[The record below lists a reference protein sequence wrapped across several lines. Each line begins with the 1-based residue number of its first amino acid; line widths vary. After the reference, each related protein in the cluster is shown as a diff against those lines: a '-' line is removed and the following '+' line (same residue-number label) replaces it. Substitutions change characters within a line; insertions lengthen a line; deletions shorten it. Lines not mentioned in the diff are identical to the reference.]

1 MIPSSFLFFIEPDFL
16 ATVFSIAM
24 LEILLSVDNA
34 LVNASLAE
42 ELPRPDQKKAIFIGI
57 GLGALFRILC
67 LFIAS
72 FLIKSTLVKTL
83 GALYLC
89 YLAYEHFFRSKK
101 EEKELKK
108 HPHLKK
114 VIIEIAI
121 ADLVFSIDNI
131 VGAVGISS
139 NFKLVVFGVL
149 VGIVSM
155 LFVTQLMSV
164 LIHKFPT
171 LERTA
176 YLIVAFIGLAMLSE
190 MYLALH
196 IDEIHKFFVIFAM
209 LVATIAFDMGRRTK
223 K

>member
-1 MIPSSFLFFIEPDFL
+1 MFSTFIFAPDFL
-16 ATVFSIAM
+16 ATIASIAV

-42 ELPRPDQKKAIFIGI
+42 ELPRHDQKKAIYVGI

-72 FLIKSTLVKTL
+72 FLIQSTLIKTL
-83 GALYLC
+83 GALCLC

-108 HPHLKK
+108 HPHLRR
-114 VIIEIAI
+114 VIVEIAI

-131 VGAVGISS
+131 VGAVGISN
-139 NFKLVVFGVL
+139 NFNMVVFGVL

-155 LFVTQLMSV
+155 LFVTQIMSK

-176 YLIVAFIGLAMLSE
+176 YVIVAFIGLAMLSE

-196 IDEIHKFFVIFAM
+196 IDEIHKFFVILTM
-209 LVATIAFDMGRRTK
+209 LVATIAFDMGRK
-223 K
+223 KAYR

>member
-1 MIPSSFLFFIEPDFL
+1 MFKLITPDFF
-16 ATVFSIAM
+16 ATIASIAV
-24 LEILLSVDNA
+24 LEVLLSVDNA

-42 ELPRPDQKKAIFIGI
+42 ELPRHDQNKAIFAGI
-57 GLGALFRILC
+57 GLGALFRIACLC
-67 LFIAS
+67 IAS
-72 FLIKSTLVKTL
+72 FLIESILIKTL

-114 VIIEIAI
+114 VIFEIAI

-131 VGAVGISS
+131 VGAVGISN
-139 NFKLVVFGVL
+139 NFKLVVFGVC

-155 LFVTQLMSV
+155 LFVTQLMSK
-164 LIHKFPT
+164 LIHNFPT

-176 YLIVAFIGLAMLSE
+176 YIIIAFIGFSMLGD
-190 MYLALH
+190 MFIGLH
-196 IDEIHKFFVIFAM
+196 IDEVHKFFVILAM
-209 LVATIAFDMGRRTK
+209 LVATIAYDMGK
-223 K
+223 KRSG